1 MSSRSLILASLSASS
16 SSAVSCWSAAR
27 GEERPP
33 MDWHLEEIE
42 LDDGEVVVDL
52 ERLEAARPDDGMKES
67 EEKDL
72 MMTSVPDS
80 GFLIL
85 SS

>member
-1 MSSRSLILASLSASS
+1 
-16 SSAVSCWSAAR
+16 
-27 GEERPP
+27 
-33 MDWHLEEIE
+33 MDWHLLEEIGR
-42 LDDGEVVVDL
+42 DGGEVVVDL